1 MSRQAVLLIA
11 HGSPERVEDIPEFLQ
26 NISRGRP
33 MPESVV
39 REVQHR
45 YSLIGSS
52 PLTRITQQ
60 QADGVARE
68 LGLPVYV
75 GMRNW
80 HPFIADTLRQMACD
94 GVEQA
99 VAICL
104 APHNS
109 RTSVGLYKQVLF
121 GSNATFA
128 IDFVEEWHDRPQL
141 IDAFA
146 EKLRAAW
153 TNACREHGSPLPVLF
168 TAHSVPQRTI
178 AEGDPYEAQTRETAS
193 LVAAQVPEIGR
204 WHFAF
209 QSQGMS
215 GGEWLGPTVEDTIVS
230 LRKSG
235 QTGVFV
241 QPIGFVCDHVEI
253 LFDVDILFRQFA
265 EERAMKLYRA
275 ESLNDSPLFVRAVAN
290 LARSRLDRAASA
302 CASTSKAEKIPVNKG
317 S

>member
-1 MSRQAVLLIA
+1 MSQPAVLLIA

-33 MPESVV
+33 MPEAVV

-52 PLTRITQQ
+52 PLTRITRQ
-60 QADGVARE
+60 QADAVARE
-68 LGLPVYV
+68 LNLSVYV

-80 HPFIADTLRQMACD
+80 RPFIADTLQQMAAD
-94 GVEQA
+94 GITSV

-121 GSNATFA
+121 GNKPAFA
-128 IDFVEEWHDRPQL
+128 IDFVEEWHDHPLL
-141 IDAFA
+141 IAAFA
-146 EKLRAAW
+146 ERLRAGW
-153 TNACREHGSPLPVLF
+153 TKACAEHGSQLPVLF
-168 TAHSVPQRTI
+168 TAHSVPQRTV
-178 AEGDPYEAQTRETAS
+178 AEGDPYETQTRETAA
-193 LVAAQVPEIGR
+193 LVAAQVPEIGAWR
-204 WHFAF
+204 FAF

-215 GGEWLGPTVEDTIVS
+215 GGEWLGPTVEETIVS
-230 LRKSG
+230 LREAG

-241 QPIGFVCDHVEI
+241 QPIGFVCDHVEV

-265 EERAMKLYRA
+265 GDRGMKLYRA
-275 ESLNDSPLFVRAVAN
+275 ESLNDSPRFVQAVAD
-290 LARSRLDRAASA
+290 LVRSRLSRAAAQGAAQPQHSLKK
-302 CASTSKAEKIPVNKG
+302 TL
-317 S
+317 

>member
-1 MSRQAVLLIA
+1 MSKDAVLLIA

-33 MPESVV
+33 MPEAVV

-52 PLTRITQQ
+52 PLTRITRR
-60 QADGVARE
+60 QADGVAQE
-68 LGLPVYV
+68 LGIPAYV

-80 HPFIADTLRQMACD
+80 HPFIADTLQQMTND
-94 GVEQA
+94 GIERA

-121 GSNATFA
+121 GHNVPFAT
-128 IDFVEEWHDRPQL
+128 DFVEEWHDHPLL
-141 IDAFA
+141 IEAFA
-146 EKLRAAW
+146 DKLRTGW
-153 TNACREHGSPLPVLF
+153 TKACNERGSQVPVLF

-178 AEGDPYEAQTRETAS
+178 ADGDPYESQTRETAA
-193 LVAAQVPEIGR
+193 LVAARFPEIGIY
-204 WHFAF
+204 HFAF

-215 GGEWLGPTVEDTIVS
+215 GGEWLGPTVEDTITN
-230 LRKSG
+230 LRDAG
-235 QTGVFV
+235 HTAVFV

-253 LFDVDILFRQFA
+253 LFDIDVLFRDFA
-265 EERAMKLYRA
+265 AGRGMKLYRA
-275 ESLNDSPLFVRAVAN
+275 GSLNDSPLFVRAVAD
-290 LARSRLDRAASA
+290 LARARFTALGAGCKA
-302 CASTSKAEKIPVNKG
+302 TVQAEKI

>member
-1 MSRQAVLLIA
+1 MSKDAVLLIA

-33 MPESVV
+33 MPEAVV

-52 PLTRITQQ
+52 PLTRITRR
-60 QADGVARE
+60 QADGVAQE
-68 LGLPVYV
+68 LGIPAYV

-80 HPFIADTLRQMACD
+80 HPFIADTLQQMTND
-94 GVEQA
+94 GIERA

-121 GSNATFA
+121 GHNVPFA
-128 IDFVEEWHDRPQL
+128 IDFVEEWHDHPLL
-141 IDAFA
+141 IEAFA
-146 EKLRAAW
+146 DKLRTGW
-153 TNACREHGSPLPVLF
+153 TKACNERGSQVPVLF

-178 AEGDPYEAQTRETAS
+178 ADGDPYESQTREAAA
-193 LVAAQVPEIGR
+193 LVAARFPEIGI

-215 GGEWLGPTVEDTIVS
+215 GGEWLGPTVEDTITN
-230 LRKSG
+230 LRDAG
-235 QTGVFV
+235 HTAVFV

-253 LFDVDILFRQFA
+253 LFDIDVLFRDFA
-265 EERAMKLYRA
+265 AGRGMKLYRA
-275 ESLNDSPLFVRAVAN
+275 GSLNDSPLFVRAVAD
-290 LARSRLDRAASA
+290 LARARFTALGAGCKA
-302 CASTSKAEKIPVNKG
+302 TVQAEKI